1 MADTLQEFLVSL
13 KYKQE
18 GRENFL
24 SGLKDAESTVMRLG
38 KTLVTGGLAIGLFM
52 GKYAQRM
59 EQIGFIARRTGTHVK
74 NLMAFEQA
82 GASLGSSAEGAQGSL
97 EGLAAFMRNTP
108 GSSGFLKE
116 LGVQTKDAHGHALD
130 TVNIMEQ
137 LGKSFQKMP
146 VYMAHQYASILGISD
161 NMMLALRSGKVP
173 GLVDKFRKPLEGA
186 KLDKVTLAANTA
198 MINARVLGMKKESV
212 EAKAGLPILN
222 AFNALDQATKGLS
235 TDILGLAKVLAG
247 ASVAVMVF
255 KGVTGSLFGGGAAK
269 GVEEG
274 AKPGLFSKIGRI
286 LGFGL
291 KGVGVAGAGLGGW
304 EAGKWLDKNIPD
316 LHDAIVST
324 LQTLH
329 IVPSLNVVH
338 AYGAQGPY
346 VTPGNVTTHHHVTN
360 HQTVTV
366 NVNGAKDA
374 HETARQVRQELR
386 MAAHN
391 NNMASH

>member
-18 GRENFL
+18 GRQNFL
-24 SGLKDAESTVMRLG
+24 SGIEDAENTVMRLG
-38 KTLVTGGLAIGLFM
+38 KALVTGGLAIGLFM
-52 GKYAQRM
+52 GKYAQHM
-59 EQIGFIARRTGTHVK
+59 EQIGFVARRTGTHVK

-82 GASLGSSAEGAQGSL
+82 GASLGSSAQGAQGSL
-97 EGLAAFMRNTP
+97 EELAAFIRNTP

-116 LGVQTKDAHGHALD
+116 LGVQTKDAKGHALD

-146 VYMAHQYASILGISD
+146 VYMAHQYASLLGISD
-161 NMMLALRSGKVP
+161 HMMLALRSGKVP
-173 GLVDKFRKPLEGA
+173 GLVSKFRKPLEGG
-186 KLDKVTLAANTA
+186 KLDTVTLAANTA

-212 EAKAGLPILN
+212 EAKAGLPVLT
-222 AFNALDQATKGLS
+222 AFDAADQATKGLS
-235 TDILGLAKVLAG
+235 TDLLALAKYLAG
-247 ASVAVMVF
+247 ASVAVMLF
-255 KGVTGSLFGGGAAK
+255 KGATGLFGGGAEK
-269 GVEEG
+269 GAEG
-274 AKPGLFSKIGRI
+274 ALRGGIFSRLGKI
-286 LGFGL
+286 LGFGMR
-291 KGVGVAGAGLGGW
+291 GVGVASASIGGW

-338 AYGAQGPY
+338 AYGSQGPY
-346 VTPGNVTTHHHVTN
+346 ATPGNVTTHHHVTN

-374 HETARQVRQELR
+374 HETARRVTEELR